1 MTSADEFS
9 MDEVLAL
16 QGADYLLFSYGF
28 VSGNENE
35 KHEIYL
41 PRKEVSKHLFQQF
54 ERKDQRCV
62 CSKMLTVKL
71 LLLFLY
77 RQFSFY
83 FLHFKLVG
91 TVNLYV
97 FFDFAELSLILSLSL
112 SLSFSLYLSLSLSLS
127 LSLPPSPSLSLTS
140 YKSFS
145 LSHSL

>member
-62 CSKMLTVKL
+62 CSKILGVKL
-71 LLLFLY
+71 LLLFLQ
-77 RQFSFY
+77 RQFLFY
-83 FLHFKLVG
+83 FFHFILVG

-97 FFDFAELSLILSLSL
+97 FFDFA
-112 SLSFSLYLSLSLSLS
+112 
-127 LSLPPSPSLSLTS
+127 
-140 YKSFS
+140 
-145 LSHSL
+145 

>member
-62 CSKMLTVKL
+62 CSKILGVKS
-71 LLLFLY
+71 LLLFLP
-77 RQFSFY
+77 RQFLFY
-83 FLHFKLVG
+83 FFHFILVG
-91 TVNLYV
+91 TVYLYV
-97 FFDFAELSLILSLSL
+97 FFDFAELSLILSH
-112 SLSFSLYLSLSLSLS
+112 SLSLSLS
-127 LSLPPSPSLSLTS
+127 ISLSISISLSPSISLSLTH
-140 YKSFS
+140 F
-145 LSHSL
+145 L